1 MAFSVVPSQVVHI
14 VDSAYNC
21 IVAIYGPYNGAKVP
35 GFQGL
40 INKSAIP
47 SYLPDGS
54 DLPYSDISTLRFFFN
69 LGQKVYIGVFNLKKL
84 EIKIEFMLT
93 AFPGSFVLPV
103 CGSGNC
109 GVAAVH

>member
-69 LGQKVYIGVFNLKKL
+69 LGQKVYK
-84 EIKIEFMLT
+84 EFLVQR
-93 AFPGSFVLPV
+93 FWI
-103 CGSGNC
+103 
-109 GVAAVH
+109 